1 MTTTDKIAECWKR
14 DRGRRYVEAFER
26 HTKGMFALSIG
37 LCSACSDC
45 QSAFDVGELTLRKMI
60 DEGLSDEGGIS
71 RAGCDC
77 CGSGLQQNLYAG
89 HCWITLDD
97 GKEVLTHLE
106 LCSDCML
113 FIANGDFPENW
124 EG

>member
-1 MTTTDKIAECWKR
+1 ME
-14 DRGRRYVEAFER
+14 
-26 HTKGMFALSIG
+26 ALSSG

-45 QSAFDVGELTLRKMI
+45 QDNYGVDELELKDMM
-60 DEGLSDEGGIS
+60 DQGLSDEGGIS
-71 RAGCDC
+71 RQGCDC
-77 CGSGLQQNLYAG
+77 CGNGLQQNLYAG

-106 LCSDCML
+106 LCSDCMM
-113 FIANGDFPENW
+113 FIANGDLPENW